1 MAWKNCR
8 RIRIWGGG
16 TNFSGEL
23 IMYYRSK
30 GLNMAALCD
39 RKSEEDKTDL
49 MLWLD
54 FIKILKNW

>member
-1 MAWKNCR
+1 MTETTELK
-8 RIRIWGGG
+8 IWLEKTVDAYAYEGG

-39 RKSEEDKTDL
+39 RKSEEDKTDS
-49 MLWLD
+49 ML
-54 FIKILKNW
+54 